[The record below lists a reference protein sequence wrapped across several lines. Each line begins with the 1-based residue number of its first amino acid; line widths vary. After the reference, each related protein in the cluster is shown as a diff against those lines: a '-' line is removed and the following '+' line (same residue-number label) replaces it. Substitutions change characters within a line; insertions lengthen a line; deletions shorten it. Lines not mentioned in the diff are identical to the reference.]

1 MEKDNT
7 IKIIASFENY
17 DEVIKKLENILRLLN
32 EIEEKFQ
39 KIDLIQ
45 LGTEERF
52 DENGNHI
59 LNEKDLKQ
67 KVIEY
72 LYKVDFDGLSEQ
84 GDKFVLEL
92 LHLVFQSNKK
102 D

>member
-32 EIEEKFQ
+32 EIEEKYQ

-45 LGTEERF
+45 PGTKICF
-52 DENGNHI
+52 DETGFSI
-59 LNEKDLKQ
+59 
-67 KVIEY
+67 
-72 LYKVDFDGLSEQ
+72 
-84 GDKFVLEL
+84 
-92 LHLVFQSNKK
+92 KK
-102 D
+102 KEN